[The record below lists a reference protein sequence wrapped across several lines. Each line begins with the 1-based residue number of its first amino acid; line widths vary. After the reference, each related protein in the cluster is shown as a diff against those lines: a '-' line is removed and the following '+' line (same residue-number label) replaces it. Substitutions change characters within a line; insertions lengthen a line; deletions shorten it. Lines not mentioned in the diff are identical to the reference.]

1 MRTVPSHRQ
10 LPVKTFLLSNSL
22 VGRTDK
28 QDTNNIRPIVTNTKN
43 PATCKDQYQKMAS
56 WDRFKELEHGRP
68 MVTNIEKKWCGEMI
82 LQLNLELNLITEKGM
97 KPPDPIVLIRTI
109 FVNFFPLYS
118 TADFPA

>member
-1 MRTVPSHRQ
+1 
-10 LPVKTFLLSNSL
+10 
-22 VGRTDK
+22 
-28 QDTNNIRPIVTNTKN
+28 
-43 PATCKDQYQKMAS
+43 
-56 WDRFKELEHGRP
+56 

-97 KPPDPIVLIRTI
+97 QPPDPIFLIRTI

>member
-1 MRTVPSHRQ
+1 
-10 LPVKTFLLSNSL
+10 
-22 VGRTDK
+22 
-28 QDTNNIRPIVTNTKN
+28 
-43 PATCKDQYQKMAS
+43 
-56 WDRFKELEHGRP
+56 
-68 MVTNIEKKWCGEMI
+68 MI